1 MSEQIKE
8 VEENKKAAQRQLDG
22 SGTKEGEFNAAQNH

>member
-22 SGTKEGEFNAAQNH
+22 RKDKQL

>member
-22 SGTKEGEFNAAQNH
+22 SGTKEVPERT